1 MVSGKHHTVHIEIFS
16 VFINVCK
23 KENCL
28 LTIASIMYEK
38 LTIIKVKLQ
47 KITTLLENPHSFI
60 V

>member
-1 MVSGKHHTVHIEIFS
+1 MGNTTQYILGFS
-16 VFINVCK
+16 LLFIDICK

-28 LTIASIMYEK
+28 LTTASIMYEK
-38 LTIIKVKLQ
+38 LAINKFKSQ